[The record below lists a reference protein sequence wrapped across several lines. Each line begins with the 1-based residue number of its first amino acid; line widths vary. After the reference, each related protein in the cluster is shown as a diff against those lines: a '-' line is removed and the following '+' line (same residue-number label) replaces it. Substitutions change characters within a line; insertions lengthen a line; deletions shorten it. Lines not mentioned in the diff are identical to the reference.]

1 MRFEVD
7 AIGERETYIYCYPVE
22 PTEDTFAITE
32 RAGNIV
38 TDALVD
44 AGVSLLRHGRVNEQP
59 LVQRNGPVRSR
70 PAMRRSK
77 RPESLLQT

>member
-1 MRFEVD
+1 MKTATRDKQYYIDRIEKHLLKKYPGMRFEID
-7 AIGERETYIYCYPVE
+7 PLSERETYIFCYPAE

-44 AGVSLLRHGRVNEQP
+44 SNLRFYVMAG
-59 LVQRNGPVRSR
+59 
-70 PAMRRSK
+70 
-77 RPESLLQT
+77 

>member
-1 MRFEVD
+1 MRLGITALKSSDHYIERIEKHLLKKYPGMRFEVG
-7 AIGERETYIYCYPVE
+7 AISERETYIYCYPVE

-44 AGVSLLRHGRVNEQP
+44 AGLRFYVMAG
-59 LVQRNGPVRSR
+59 
-70 PAMRRSK
+70 
-77 RPESLLQT
+77 